1 MSDFLVAHEPWIR
14 VSAFVTIFVV
24 MALWEVAAPRRA
36 LALPRLL
43 RWPSNLA
50 LVVLNSVLMRLLL
63 PTTAVAVAI
72 AVEQNGYGLLNEMSM
87 PFWLRAVLSLVL
99 LDLAIYA
106 QHRLFHAVPA
116 LWRLH
121 RMHHADVDV
130 DATNALRFHPLEIAL
145 SLGIKFAVIAAVGAP
160 PATVVVFEV
169 LLNGL
174 AIFNHSNVAIA
185 RRLDRWLRWFIV
197 TPDMHR
203 IHHSWHLDEM
213 NCNFGF
219 NLACWDRL
227 FDTYLADPHE
237 GHNHM
242 TLGLTD
248 WRAPEWRRLDR
259 MLIQP
264 LLDPKPRNSQLE
276 VPQ

>member
-1 MSDFLVAHEPWIR
+1 MSDLLVAHEPWIR
-14 VSAFVTIFVV
+14 VSAFVGIFIV
-24 MALWEVAAPRRA
+24 MSLWEALAPRRVRA
-36 LALPRLL
+36 VPRAQ

-50 LVVLNSVLMRLLL
+50 LVVLNSLLMRLLL

-72 AVEQNGYGLLNEMSM
+72 AVEQNGVGLLHGVSM
-87 PFWLRAVLSLVL
+87 PFWLRAVLALVL

-106 QHRLFHAVPA
+106 QHRLFHAAPA

-145 SLGIKFAVIAAVGAP
+145 SLGIKFVVIAAVGAP
-160 PATVVVFEV
+160 PAAVVVFEV

-185 RRLDRWLRWFIV
+185 GRLDRWLRWFIV

-203 IHHSWHLDEM
+203 IHHSWYPAEM
-213 NCNFGF
+213 NRNFGF
-219 NLACWDRL
+219 NLTWWDRM
-227 FDTYLADPHE
+227 FGTYLMAPRD
-237 GHNHM
+237 GHRQM
-242 TLGLTD
+242 TLGLAD

-259 MLIQP
+259 MLVQP
-264 LLDPKPRNSQLE
+264 FLDPNPRNSVPE
-276 VPQ
+276 VSP